1 MVQAMLKEKMI
12 KKTLK
17 LCENIRTYNEPE
29 FLRKAT
35 DKFAL
40 LYEDLNIV
48 WDEEMEQRR
57 KLLKEIFEQDPA
69 YEGLDVQKLKEN
81 EVEMRRYLKY
91 ELDIT
96 FDNKQRVKELTVT
109 ERNLTRMNDF
119 KKQNKLKYDR
129 IKKLVAEIQQQ
140 KKRKKPE
147 IYVLEEPKMTFSE
160 N

>member
-1 MVQAMLKEKMI
+1 
-12 KKTLK
+12 
-17 LCENIRTYNEPE
+17 
-29 FLRKAT
+29 
-35 DKFAL
+35 
-40 LYEDLNIV
+40 
-48 WDEEMEQRR
+48 
-57 KLLKEIFEQDPA
+57 
-69 YEGLDVQKLKEN
+69 
-81 EVEMRRYLKY
+81 MRRYLKY